1 MRSMFVFAFAA
12 LLVIHYSLGHAEANA
27 NRIKFE
33 GIVIDGPFIDTVV
46 DGYCKRKSRGDEYLQ
61 LARCVVTLSN
71 GYRIVDPN
79 ASVEVVGDNRALRI
93 IVGPG
98 MDDEGRK
105 GNFKLSN
112 FEVTTYFDR
121 EISLYD
127 IPRSF
132 KAVEMSLGGVSIA
145 AGASTTSPDYLIW
158 DIAGDG
164 VF

>member
-1 MRSMFVFAFAA
+1 MKNMFVFVFSA
-12 LLVIHYSLGHAEANA
+12 LVVIYYSLNNAEANSD
-27 NRIKFE
+27 RIKFE

-46 DGYCKRKSRGDEYLQ
+46 DGHCKRTPRGHEYLQ
-61 LARCVVTLSN
+61 LARCVVTLGN

-98 MDDEGRK
+98 MDAEGRK